1 VAQLVEQRSPK
12 PQVGGSSP
20 SCPAI
25 FAKGRGIFVVAK
37 AEQPASSLDTLKLIV
52 ALIVLIGAVAG
63 YYYFEGESQL
73 FRVLG
78 LLVVIGIAFFLVSI
92 TGIGRKALGFFK
104 DARVEVRKVV
114 WPTRQETIQTTLMV
128 MIMVFIV
135 ALMLWAVD
143 SVLGWGVRSILAA

>member
-1 VAQLVEQRSPK
+1 M
-12 PQVGGSSP
+12 
-20 SCPAI
+20 
-25 FAKGRGIFVVAK
+25 VAK
-37 AEQPASSLDTLKLIV
+37 AEQPASNLDTLKLIA
-52 ALIVLIGAVAG
+52 ALIILIGAVAG

-78 LLVVIGIAFFLVSI
+78 LLVVIGVAFFLVSI
-92 TGIGRKALGFFK
+92 TGTGKKALGFFK

-135 ALMLWAVD
+135 TLMLWAVD
-143 SVLGWGVRSILAA
+143 SALGWGVRSILAA

>member
-1 VAQLVEQRSPK
+1 MVTK
-12 PQVGGSSP
+12 T
-20 SCPAI
+20 
-25 FAKGRGIFVVAK
+25 
-37 AEQPASSLDTLKLIV
+37 EQPASSFDTVKLAV
-52 ALIVLIGAVAG
+52 ALMVLIGGVVG

-78 LLVVIGIAFFLVSI
+78 LIALVVVAFLLVAV
-92 TGIGRKALGFFK
+92 TNIGRRALGFFK

-114 WPTRQETIQTTLMV
+114 WPTRQETLQTTFMV

-143 SVLGWGVRSILAA
+143 SALGWGVRSLLAS

>member
-1 VAQLVEQRSPK
+1 VAQLAEQRSPK
-12 PQVGGSSP
+12 PQVGGSIP

-37 AEQPASSLDTLKLIV
+37 DEQPASGFDTLKLIV
-52 ALIVLIGAVAG
+52 ALIVLVGAVAG
-63 YYYFEGESQL
+63 FYYFEGESQL

-78 LLVVIGIAFFLVSI
+78 LLVMVGIAFFLVSI
-92 TGIGRKALGFFK
+92 TDIGRKALGFFK

-114 WPTRQETIQTTLMV
+114 WPSRQETIQTTLMV
-128 MIMVFIV
+128 MIMVFVV

-143 SVLGWGVRSILAA
+143 SALGWSVRSILAL

>member
-1 VAQLVEQRSPK
+1 MAQLVEQRSPK

-37 AEQPASSLDTLKLIV
+37 AEQPASSLDTLKLIA
-52 ALIVLIGAVAG
+52 ALIILIGAVAG

-78 LLVVIGIAFFLVSI
+78 LLVVIGVAFFLVSI
-92 TGIGRKALGFFK
+92 TGTGKKALGFFK

-143 SVLGWGVRSILAA
+143 SALGWGVRSILAA

>member
-1 VAQLVEQRSPK
+1 M
-12 PQVGGSSP
+12 
-20 SCPAI
+20 
-25 FAKGRGIFVVAK
+25 
-37 AEQPASSLDTLKLIV
+37 
-52 ALIVLIGAVAG
+52 VLISAVAG

-78 LLVVIGIAFFLVSI
+78 LLVVIGVAFFLVSI
-92 TGIGRKALGFFK
+92 TGIGKKALGFFK

-143 SVLGWGVRSILAA
+143 SALGWGVRSILAA

>member
-1 VAQLVEQRSPK
+1 
-12 PQVGGSSP
+12 
-20 SCPAI
+20 
-25 FAKGRGIFVVAK
+25 VVTK
-37 AEQPASSLDTLKLIV
+37 AEQSASGFDTLKLIL

-63 YYYFEGESQL
+63 YYYFEAESQL
-73 FRVLG
+73 YRVLG
-78 LLVVIGIAFFLVSI
+78 LLIVSGIAIFLVSI
-92 TGIGRKALGFFK
+92 TDMGRKALGFFK

-143 SVLGWGVRSILAA
+143 SVLGWGVRSILAS

>member
-1 VAQLVEQRSPK
+1 
-12 PQVGGSSP
+12 
-20 SCPAI
+20 
-25 FAKGRGIFVVAK
+25 VVAK
-37 AEQPASSLDTLKLIV
+37 DEQPASSFDTLKLVV
-52 ALIVLIGAVAG
+52 ALLMLIGAIAG

-78 LLVVIGIAFFLVSI
+78 LLVVAGVAVFLVSI
-92 TGIGRKALGFFK
+92 TSIGKRALGFFK

-128 MIMVFIV
+128 IIMVFIV

-143 SVLGWGVRSILAA
+143 SALGWGVRSILAL